1 MDIKNKTYKKKTK
14 KTSSN
19 SRRTTIKNTR
29 TKSKKTLPY
38 AVGKDK
44 VQNRLNKKNYE
55 AYQAFF
61 DCRDKHCGDIE
72 KKVEANG
79 GDEYRQKLENKCP
92 EQDFSDDLE
101 CKKSKCKKHM
111 KCVHDYF
118 KNSKYGK
125 LQEKFKKCIVKNCSL
140 KEKEMNEA
148 ADNME
153 NYFIKNI
160 KKEEETEGKKKKFF
174 FGLF

>member
-1 MDIKNKTYKKKTK
+1 
-14 KTSSN
+14 
-19 SRRTTIKNTR
+19 
-29 TKSKKTLPY
+29 
-38 AVGKDK
+38 
-44 VQNRLNKKNYE
+44 
-55 AYQAFF
+55 
-61 DCRDKHCGDIE
+61 
-72 KKVEANG
+72 
-79 GDEYRQKLENKCP
+79 
-92 EQDFSDDLE
+92 
-101 CKKSKCKKHM
+101 M

>member
-1 MDIKNKTYKKKTK
+1 MDIKNKTYKRKTK
-14 KTSSN
+14 KPSS
-19 SRRTTIKNTR
+19 TR
-29 TKSKKTLPY
+29 TSMTRKKNKKTLPY

-125 LQEKFKKCIVKNCSL
+125 LQEKFKRCTVKNCSL